1 MLAAVLEAGRVIQVL
16 GLQTILSEAQVVC
29 LEIQLQEQLLYLV
42 EVQEEMQELV
52 EIQEQP
58 TEVVVEVVEVVE
70 EMLVQTA
77 ALV

>member
-1 MLAAVLEAGRVIQVL
+1 MLAVVLEVGRVIQGL
-16 GLQTILSEAQVVC
+16 GHQTILSEAQVVC

-58 TEVVVEVVEVVE
+58 TEVVVVAVVALE
-70 EMLVQTA
+70 ELLVQTVD
-77 ALV
+77 LV